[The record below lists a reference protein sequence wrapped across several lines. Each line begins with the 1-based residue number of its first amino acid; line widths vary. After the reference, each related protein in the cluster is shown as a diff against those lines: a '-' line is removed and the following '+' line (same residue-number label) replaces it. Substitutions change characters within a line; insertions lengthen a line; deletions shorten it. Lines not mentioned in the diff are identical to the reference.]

1 MSSDEKFE
9 LLLKLQI
16 IDEKVM
22 KKSMK
27 NGKEKG

>member
-9 LLLKLQI
+9 LLLKLQKT
-16 IDEKVM
+16 DDKVM
-22 KKSMK
+22 KKLMK